1 MNSGFVTMSIY
12 CWLAGLQVCVNTHPG
27 MHVFVGLYV
36 CLCWFH
42 DKEKVVFDCLPV
54 LMLNK
59 SLTKASSSK
68 TASDSETL

>member
-1 MNSGFVTMSIY
+1 M
-12 CWLAGLQVCVNTHPG
+12 CVNTHPG